1 LRTVSYSTFKSR
13 FESAVGVD
21 TLLSQEET
29 ALKNSLN
36 DRIRG
41 AWTRA
46 KWPDVQTV
54 VEKSVAPVTS
64 PIVADKA
71 VRIDDTNA
79 GDPGELMDV
88 FQVWTKNPLTDRNAI
103 LLDYQLIN
111 GYLVLPADSSASSV
125 FIVGNQV
132 PASDYG
138 TGTTDLPAFL
148 ERYLLLACVADYY
161 KADGQLDKAL
171 AQEQMAEE
179 TLALEL
185 DRVERL
191 NSMNKIT
198 VNTYPS
204 YSFGV
209 SILSTT

>member
-1 LRTVSYSTFKSR
+1 MRTVSYSTFKSR
-13 FESAVGVD
+13 FESAIGVD

-54 VEKSVAPVTS
+54 VEKSVAAVTS
-64 PIVADKA
+64 PIEADKA
-71 VRIDDTNA
+71 VQIDNA
-79 GDPGELMDV
+79 SDLMDV

-111 GYLVLPADSSASSV
+111 GYLVLPANSTASSV

-148 ERYLLLACVADYY
+148 DRYLLLACVADYY
-161 KADGQLDKAL
+161 KADGQLDKAM

>member
-1 LRTVSYSTFKSR
+1 MRTVSYSTFKSR

-54 VEKSVAPVTS
+54 VEKSVAAVTS
-64 PIVADKA
+64 PIAADKA
-71 VRIDDTNA
+71 VQIDNA
-79 GDPGELMDV
+79 SDLMDV

-161 KADGQLDKAL
+161 KADGQLDKAM

>member
-1 LRTVSYSTFKSR
+1 MRTVSYSTFKSR

-71 VRIDDTNA
+71 VQIDNA
-79 GDPGELMDV
+79 SDLMDV

-161 KADGQLDKAL
+161 KTDGQLDKAL

>member
-1 LRTVSYSTFKSR
+1 MRTVSYSTFKSR

-21 TLLSQEET
+21 SLLSQEET

-54 VEKSVAPVTS
+54 VEKSVASVSS

-71 VRIDDTNA
+71 VQIDNA
-79 GDPGELMDV
+79 SDLMDV

-103 LLDYQLIN
+103 LLEYQLIN
-111 GYLVLPADSSASSV
+111 GYLVLPADSSADSV

-161 KADGQLDKAL
+161 KADGQLDKAM

-198 VNTYPS
+198 INSYPS

-209 SILSTT
+209 SILTTT

>member
-13 FESAVGVD
+13 FQSSVGVD

-54 VEKSVAPVTS
+54 VEKSVAAVTS

-71 VRIDDTNA
+71 VQIDNA
-79 GDPGELMDV
+79 SDLMDV

-103 LLDYQLIN
+103 LLEFQLIN
-111 GYLVLPADSSASSV
+111 GYIVLSADSSADSV

-138 TGTTDLPAFL
+138 DATTDLPAFL
-148 ERYLLLACVADYY
+148 ERYLLLACVADFY
-161 KADGQLDKAL
+161 KADGQLEKSVQ
-171 AQEQMAEE
+171 QEQMAEE

-198 VNTYPS
+198 INSYPS

>member
-1 LRTVSYSTFKSR
+1 MRTVSYSTFKSR

-54 VEKSVAPVTS
+54 VEKSVTAVTS

-71 VRIDDTNA
+71 VQIDNA
-79 GDPGELMDV
+79 SDLMDV

>member
-1 LRTVSYSTFKSR
+1 MRTVSYSTFKSR

-54 VEKSVAPVTS
+54 VEKTVAPVTS

-71 VRIDDTNA
+71 VRIDNA
-79 GDPGELMDV
+79 SDLMDV

-161 KADGQLDKAL
+161 KADGQLDKAM

>member
-54 VEKSVAPVTS
+54 VEKSVAAVTS

-71 VRIDDTNA
+71 VQIDNA
-79 GDPGELMDV
+79 SDLMDV

-111 GYLVLPADSSASSV
+111 GYLVLPANSTASSV

>member
-1 LRTVSYSTFKSR
+1 MRTVSYSTFKSR

-54 VEKSVAPVTS
+54 VEKSVAAVTS

-71 VRIDDTNA
+71 VQIDNA
-79 GDPGELMDV
+79 SDLMDV

>member
-1 LRTVSYSTFKSR
+1 
-13 FESAVGVD
+13 VGVD

-29 ALKNSLN
+29 ALQNSLN

-54 VEKSVAPVTS
+54 VEKSVTAVTS

-71 VRIDDTNA
+71 VQIDNA
-79 GDPGELMDV
+79 SDLMDV

-111 GYLVLPADSSASSV
+111 GYLVLNADSSADSV

-148 ERYLLLACVADYY
+148 ERYLLLACVADYF
-161 KADGQLDKAL
+161 KADGQLDKAM

-198 VNTYPS
+198 INSYPS

>member
-21 TLLSQEET
+21 SLLSQEET

-54 VEKSVAPVTS
+54 VEKSVASVSS

-71 VRIDDTNA
+71 VQIDNA
-79 GDPGELMDV
+79 SDLMDV
-88 FQVWTKNPLTDRNAI
+88 FQGWTKNPLTDRNAI

-111 GYLVLPADSSASSV
+111 GYLVLPADSTASSV

-161 KADGQLDKAL
+161 KADGQLDKAM

-198 VNTYPS
+198 INSYPS

>member
-54 VEKSVAPVTS
+54 VEKSVASVSS

-71 VRIDDTNA
+71 VQIDNA
-79 GDPGELMDV
+79 SDLMDV

-103 LLDYQLIN
+103 LLEYQLIN
-111 GYLVLPADSSASSV
+111 GYLVLPADSSADSV

-161 KADGQLDKAL
+161 KADGQLDKAM

-198 VNTYPS
+198 INSYPS

>member
-1 LRTVSYSTFKSR
+1 MRTVSYSTFKSR
-13 FESAVGVD
+13 FQSSVGVD

-54 VEKSVAPVTS
+54 VEKSVAAVTS

-71 VRIDDTNA
+71 VQIDNA
-79 GDPGELMDV
+79 SDLMDV

-103 LLDYQLIN
+103 LLEFQLIN
-111 GYLVLPADSSASSV
+111 GYIVLSADSSADSV

-138 TGTTDLPAFL
+138 DATTDLPAFL
-148 ERYLLLACVADYY
+148 ERYLLLACVADFY
-161 KADGQLDKAL
+161 KADGQLEKSIQ
-171 AQEQMAEE
+171 QEQMAEE

-198 VNTYPS
+198 INSYPS

>member
-1 LRTVSYSTFKSR
+1 MRTVPYSTFKSR
-13 FESAVGVD
+13 FQSAVGVD
-21 TLLSQEET
+21 SLLSQEET

-54 VEKSVAPVTS
+54 VEKSVVSVSS

-71 VRIDDTNA
+71 VQIDNA
-79 GDPGELMDV
+79 SDLMDV

-111 GYLVLPADSSASSV
+111 GYLVLSADSSSDSV

-138 TGTTDLPAFL
+138 IGTTDLPAFL

-161 KADGQLDKAL
+161 KADGQLDKAM

-198 VNTYPS
+198 INSYPS

>member
-1 LRTVSYSTFKSR
+1 M
-13 FESAVGVD
+13 
-21 TLLSQEET
+21 LSQEET

-54 VEKSVAPVTS
+54 VEKSVAAVTS

-71 VRIDDTNA
+71 VQIDNA
-79 GDPGELMDV
+79 SDLMDV

-161 KADGQLDKAL
+161 KADGQLDKAM

-198 VNTYPS
+198 INTYPS

>member
-1 LRTVSYSTFKSR
+1 
-13 FESAVGVD
+13 
-21 TLLSQEET
+21 
-29 ALKNSLN
+29 
-36 DRIRG
+36 
-41 AWTRA
+41 
-46 KWPDVQTV
+46 
-54 VEKSVAPVTS
+54 
-64 PIVADKA
+64 VADKA
-71 VRIDDTNA
+71 VRIDNA
-79 GDPGELMDV
+79 SDLMDV

-103 LLDYQLIN
+103 LLEFQLIN
-111 GYLVLPADSSASSV
+111 GYIVLSADSSADSV

-138 TGTTDLPAFL
+138 DATTDLPAFL

-161 KADGQLDKAL
+161 KADGQLEKSVQ
-171 AQEQMAEE
+171 QEQMAEE

-198 VNTYPS
+198 INSYPS

>member
-1 LRTVSYSTFKSR
+1 MRTVSYSDFKSR
-13 FESAVGVD
+13 FESAIGID
-21 TLLSQEET
+21 SLLSVEET

-46 KWPDVQTV
+46 KWPDVQAV
-54 VEKSVAPVTS
+54 VEKSVAAVSS

-71 VRIDDTNA
+71 VQIDNA
-79 GDPGELMDV
+79 SDIMDV
-88 FQVWTKNPLTDRNAI
+88 FQVWNKNPLTDRNAI

-111 GYLVLPADSSASSV
+111 GYLVLPAESPVSSV

-148 ERYLLLACVADYY
+148 ERYLLLACVADFY
-161 KADGQLDKAL
+161 KADGQLDKSI

-191 NSMNKIT
+191 ESMNKIT
-198 VNTYPS
+198 FNTYPS
-204 YSFGV
+204 YSFGI

>member
-54 VEKSVAPVTS
+54 VEKTVAPVTS
-64 PIVADKA
+64 PIAADKA
-71 VRIDDTNA
+71 VQIDNA
-79 GDPGELMDV
+79 SDLMDV

-161 KADGQLDKAL
+161 KADGQLDKAM

>member
-1 LRTVSYSTFKSR
+1 MRTVSYSTFKSR

-29 ALKNSLN
+29 ALQNSLN

-54 VEKSVAPVTS
+54 VEKSVAAVTS

-71 VRIDDTNA
+71 VQIDNA
-79 GDPGELMDV
+79 SDLMDV

-161 KADGQLDKAL
+161 KADGQLDKAM

>member
-1 LRTVSYSTFKSR
+1 MRTVSYSTFKSR

-54 VEKSVAPVTS
+54 VEKSVAAVTS

-71 VRIDDTNA
+71 VQIDNA
-79 GDPGELMDV
+79 SDLMDV
-88 FQVWTKNPLTDRNAI
+88 LQVWTKNPLTDRNAI

>member
-1 LRTVSYSTFKSR
+1 
-13 FESAVGVD
+13 VGVD

-54 VEKSVAPVTS
+54 VEKSVTSVTS

-71 VRIDDTNA
+71 VQIDNA
-79 GDPGELMDV
+79 SDLLDV
-88 FQVWTKNPLTDRNAI
+88 FQVYTKNPLTDRNAI

-148 ERYLLLACVADYY
+148 ERYLLLACVADFY
-161 KADGQLDKAL
+161 KADGQLDKAM

-198 VNTYPS
+198 INSYPS

>member
-21 TLLSQEET
+21 SLLSQEET

-54 VEKSVAPVTS
+54 VEKSVASVSS

-71 VRIDDTNA
+71 VQIDNA
-79 GDPGELMDV
+79 SDLMDV

-103 LLDYQLIN
+103 LLEYQLIN
-111 GYLVLPADSSASSV
+111 GYLVLPADSSADSV

-161 KADGQLDKAL
+161 KADGQLDKAM

-198 VNTYPS
+198 INSYPS

-209 SILSTT
+209 SILTTT

>member
-1 LRTVSYSTFKSR
+1 MRTVSYSTFKSR
-13 FESAVGVD
+13 FQSSVGVD
-21 TLLSQEET
+21 SLLSQEET

-54 VEKSVAPVTS
+54 VEKSVAAVTS

-71 VRIDDTNA
+71 VQIDNA
-79 GDPGELMDV
+79 SDLMDV

-103 LLDYQLIN
+103 LLEFQLIN
-111 GYLVLPADSSASSV
+111 GYIVLSADSSADSV

-138 TGTTDLPAFL
+138 DATTDLPAFL
-148 ERYLLLACVADYY
+148 ERYLLLACVADFY
-161 KADGQLDKAL
+161 KSDGQLEKSIQ
-171 AQEQMAEE
+171 QEQMAEE

-198 VNTYPS
+198 INSYPS

>member
-1 LRTVSYSTFKSR
+1 MRTVSYSTFKSR

-29 ALKNSLN
+29 ALKNSIN

-54 VEKSVAPVTS
+54 VEKSVAAVSS

-71 VRIDDTNA
+71 VQIDNA
-79 GDPGELMDV
+79 SDLMDV
-88 FQVWTKNPLTDRNAI
+88 FQVYTKNPLTDRTAI
-103 LLDYQLIN
+103 LLDYQLVN
-111 GYLVLPADSSASSV
+111 GYLVLSADSSADSV

-161 KADGQLDKAL
+161 KADGQLDKAM

-198 VNTYPS
+198 INSYPS

>member
-54 VEKSVAPVTS
+54 VEKSVAAVTS
-64 PIVADKA
+64 PIAADKA
-71 VRIDDTNA
+71 VQIDNA
-79 GDPGELMDV
+79 SDLMDV

-111 GYLVLPADSSASSV
+111 GYLVLPADSTASSV

-161 KADGQLDKAL
+161 KADGQLEKAIQ
-171 AQEQMAEE
+171 QEALSEE
-179 TLALEL
+179 TLALEI

-191 NSMNKIT
+191 EGMNKIT

>member
-1 LRTVSYSTFKSR
+1 
-13 FESAVGVD
+13 VGVD
-21 TLLSQEET
+21 SLLSQEET

-54 VEKSVAPVTS
+54 VEKSVAAVTS

-71 VRIDDTNA
+71 VQIDNA
-79 GDPGELMDV
+79 SDLMDV

-103 LLDYQLIN
+103 LLEFQLIN
-111 GYLVLPADSSASSV
+111 GYIVLSADSSADSV

-138 TGTTDLPAFL
+138 DATTDLPAFL
-148 ERYLLLACVADYY
+148 ERYLLLACVADFY
-161 KADGQLDKAL
+161 KADGQLEKSVQ
-171 AQEQMAEE
+171 QEQMAEE

-198 VNTYPS
+198 INSYPS

>member
-1 LRTVSYSTFKSR
+1 MRTVSYSDFKSR
-13 FESAVGVD
+13 FESAIGID
-21 TLLSQEET
+21 SLLSVEET

-46 KWPDVQTV
+46 KWPDVQAV
-54 VEKSVAPVTS
+54 VEKSVAAVSS

-71 VRIDDTNA
+71 VQIDNA
-79 GDPGELMDV
+79 SDIMDV
-88 FQVWTKNPLTDRNAI
+88 FQVWNKNPLTDRNAI

-111 GYLVLPADSSASSV
+111 GYLVLPAESSVSSV

-148 ERYLLLACVADYY
+148 ERYLLLACVADFY
-161 KADGQLDKAL
+161 KADGQLDKSI

-191 NSMNKIT
+191 ESMNKIT
-198 VNTYPS
+198 FNTYPS
-204 YSFGV
+204 YSFGISV
-209 SILSTT
+209 LTTS

>member
-1 LRTVSYSTFKSR
+1 MRTVSYSTFKSR

-54 VEKSVAPVTS
+54 VEKSVAAVSS

-71 VRIDDTNA
+71 VQIDNA
-79 GDPGELMDV
+79 SDLMDV
-88 FQVWTKNPLTDRNAI
+88 FQVYTKNPLTDRTAI
-103 LLDYQLIN
+103 LLDYQLVN
-111 GYLVLPADSSASSV
+111 GYLVLSADSSADSV

-161 KADGQLDKAL
+161 KADGQLDKAM

-198 VNTYPS
+198 INSYPS

>member
-1 LRTVSYSTFKSR
+1 MRTVSYSTFKSR

-71 VRIDDTNA
+71 VQIDNA
-79 GDPGELMDV
+79 SDLMDV

>member
-1 LRTVSYSTFKSR
+1 MRTVSYSTFKSR

-54 VEKSVAPVTS
+54 VEKSVAAVSS
-64 PIVADKA
+64 PIAADKA
-71 VRIDDTNA
+71 VQIDNA
-79 GDPGELMDV
+79 SDLMDV

-161 KADGQLDKAL
+161 KADGQLDKAM

>member
-1 LRTVSYSTFKSR
+1 MRTVSYSTFKSR

-54 VEKSVAPVTS
+54 VEKSVASVTS

-71 VRIDDTNA
+71 VQIDNA
-79 GDPGELMDV
+79 SDLMDV

-111 GYLVLPADSSASSV
+111 GYLVLPADSTASSV

>member
-1 LRTVSYSTFKSR
+1 MRTVSYSTFKSR

-54 VEKSVAPVTS
+54 VEKSVAAVTS

-71 VRIDDTNA
+71 VQIDNA
-79 GDPGELMDV
+79 SDLMDV

-138 TGTTDLPAFL
+138 TGTTNLPAFL

>member
-54 VEKSVAPVTS
+54 VEKSVAAVTS

-71 VRIDDTNA
+71 VQIDNA
-79 GDPGELMDV
+79 SDLMDV
-88 FQVWTKNPLTDRNAI
+88 FQVYTKNPLTDRNAI

-161 KADGQLDKAL
+161 KADGQLDKAM

-198 VNTYPS
+198 INSYPS

>member
-1 LRTVSYSTFKSR
+1 M
-13 FESAVGVD
+13 
-21 TLLSQEET
+21 
-29 ALKNSLN
+29 
-36 DRIRG
+36 
-41 AWTRA
+41 
-46 KWPDVQTV
+46 
-54 VEKSVAPVTS
+54 VEKSVTAVSS

-71 VRIDDTNA
+71 VQIDNA
-79 GDPGELMDV
+79 SDLMDV
-88 FQVWTKNPLTDRNAI
+88 FQVYTKNPLTDRNAI

-148 ERYLLLACVADYY
+148 ERYLLFACVADYY
-161 KADGQLDKAL
+161 KADGQLDKAM

>member
-1 LRTVSYSTFKSR
+1 MRTVSYSTFKSR

-54 VEKSVAPVTS
+54 VEKSVAAVTS

-71 VRIDDTNA
+71 VQIDNA
-79 GDPGELMDV
+79 SDLMDV

-161 KADGQLDKAL
+161 KADGQLDKAM

>member
-1 LRTVSYSTFKSR
+1 LRTVPYSTFKSR
-13 FESAVGVD
+13 FQSSVGVD
-21 TLLSQEET
+21 SLLSQEET

-54 VEKSVAPVTS
+54 VEKPVASVTS

-71 VRIDDTNA
+71 VQIDNA
-79 GDPGELMDV
+79 SDLMDV

-111 GYLVLPADSSASSV
+111 GYLVLPANSTQTSV
-125 FIVGNQV
+125 FVVGNQV
-132 PASDYG
+132 PANDYG
-138 TGTTDLPAFL
+138 TGTTDLPQFL
-148 ERYLLLACVADYY
+148 ERYLLLACVADFY
-161 KADGQLDKAL
+161 KADGQLEKSVQ
-171 AQEQMAEE
+171 QEQMAEE

-198 VNTYPS
+198 INSYPS

>member
-1 LRTVSYSTFKSR
+1 MRTVPYSTFKSR
-13 FESAVGVD
+13 FQSSVGVD
-21 TLLSQEET
+21 SLLSQEET

-54 VEKSVAPVTS
+54 VEKSVAAVTS

-71 VRIDDTNA
+71 VQIDNA
-79 GDPGELMDV
+79 SDLMDV

-103 LLDYQLIN
+103 LLEFQLIN
-111 GYLVLPADSSASSV
+111 GYIVLSADSSADSV

-138 TGTTDLPAFL
+138 DATTDLPAFL

-161 KADGQLDKAL
+161 KADGQLEKSVQ
-171 AQEQMAEE
+171 QEQMAEE

-198 VNTYPS
+198 INSYPS